1 MLKKVFYLMVLC
13 TSTVLAIHLL
23 PLFLNAP
30 HFSLVQAQ
38 APQQERETIHIERA
52 AVRVIQDPRS
62 SFSAV
67 SVDVARDEIILQD
80 ESLEQIMVYD
90 RLANTPPNAAMT
102 EPKRVIGGPRTN
114 VEMNCG
120 IYVDPGSGDIYSVN
134 GDTNNVMSVFSRN
147 AKGNVEADRSLHT
160 PHRTLGIVVDE
171 EAQELFLTL
180 NHAPAVVVYRK
191 MATGEEAPLRI
202 LEGDN
207 TRLMDLNGITLDTK
221 NQVMF
226 VSNRGATSRNRNNQG
241 WSRALKE
248 GESTWEIPRQ
258 FDAWRNFVPGSGEF
272 QPSSITVYPLK
283 ANGDVPPLRV
293 IQGPLTRL
301 NWPAHLSMDM
311 EHQELYVANTVTDE
325 ILVFSATANG
335 NVAPV
340 RVLKGPRTNLDKPH
354 GIFVD
359 VKNDEI
365 VVANFG
371 NHAATVYRRTASG
384 DTAPIRTIRAAPPDT
399 PAAMLGNI
407 GALNYDTKRD
417 QILAPN

>member
-1 MLKKVFYLMVLC
+1 MLKKAFHLMVLC
-13 TSTVLAIHLL
+13 TSGVLAMHLL

-38 APQQERETIHIERA
+38 APQQERETIYIDRPA
-52 AVRVIQDPRS
+52 AREIKDPNP

-67 SVDVARDEIILQD
+67 AVDVVRDEIVLQD
-80 ESLEQIMVYD
+80 ESLEQITVYD
-90 RLANTPPNAAMT
+90 RLANTPPNATMT
-102 EPKRVIGGPRTN
+102 EPKRVIGGPLTN
-114 VEMNCG
+114 IEMNCG

-134 GDTNNVMSVFSRN
+134 GDTNNVMSVFSRE
-147 AKGNVEADRSLHT
+147 ARGNVEADRALHT

-171 EAQELFLTL
+171 EAQELFITL

-191 MATGEEAPLRI
+191 MASGEDAPIRI
-202 LEGDN
+202 LEGDK
-207 TRLMDLNGITLDTK
+207 TQLSDLNGIAIDTK

-226 VSNRGATSRNRNNQG
+226 VSNRGATARNRNNEG

-248 GESTWEIPRQ
+248 GELTWDIPEQ
-258 FDAWRNFVPGSGEF
+258 GDSWKNFIPGSGEF
-272 QPSSITVYPLK
+272 APPAITVYPLK

-293 IQGPLTRL
+293 IQGPLTQL
-301 NWPAHLSMDM
+301 NWPAHISMDM
-311 EHQELYVANTVTDE
+311 EHQELFVTNVVTDE

-340 RVLKGPRTNLDKPH
+340 RILKGPRTNLDKPH
-354 GIFVD
+354 GVFVD

-384 DTAPIRTIRAAPPDT
+384 DTAPIRTIRAAPVNT
-399 PAAMLGNI
+399 PAAMMGNI
-407 GALNYDTKRD
+407 GELNYDTKRD